1 MACYITSSQASIWCG
16 GAVAHDGSR
25 QWTAESKGKRE
36 CLSTEGLTLPRLRL
50 RAARLLRGAAS
61 PSLEVASDGAEA
73 ECAQPPEA
81 KGPLLILVP
90 EVVGASSFRLQ
101 TFQTS
106 DAGAAF
112 IQSQGLLSR
121 GLTAFWALHAR
132 PSIDSG
138 AAAECVLLVGD
149 DGKRGNV
156 YVLSFLDM
164 DAALPAARALVRDGL
179 HLSALQ
185 IYWAAPVG
193 IAADEQGQIQLRPPF
208 APLVPSHLGDSGIRP
223 SIASWTSAVAPD
235 AETARAREPE
245 PATAETDGTGG
256 LLPAEEAERLPGVSP
271 EAQRGETAG
280 QPDLASLHIVR
291 RWEQRDQPFRGFDS
305 PPGKF

>member
-1 MACYITSSQASIWCG
+1 M
-16 GAVAHDGSR
+16 
-25 QWTAESKGKRE
+25 
-36 CLSTEGLTLPRLRL
+36 PRLRL
-50 RAARLLRGAAS
+50 RAASLLRRAAS
-61 PSLEVASDGAEA
+61 PSLEVAGDGAEA
-73 ECAQPPEA
+73 ECVQPPEA
-81 KGPLLILVP
+81 KGPSLILLVP

-112 IQSQGLLSR
+112 IQTQGLLSR
-121 GLTAFWALHAR
+121 GLTAFWALHSR

-138 AAAECVLLVGD
+138 AAAECVVLVGD
-149 DGKRGNV
+149 DAKRGHV

-164 DAALPAARALVRDGL
+164 DAALPEARALVRDGL
-179 HLSALQ
+179 PLSALQ
-185 IYWAAPVG
+185 IYWAAPVA
-193 IAADEQGQIQLRPPF
+193 IAADEQGQVQLRPPVTPL
-208 APLVPSHLGDSGIRP
+208 APSPQGDRGIRP
-223 SIASWTSAVAPD
+223 SIASSTSAVAPD
-235 AETARAREPE
+235 AETAPAHEPE
-245 PATAETDGTGG
+245 PATAETDGSDG
-256 LLPAEEAERLPGVSP
+256 LLPPEEAEGFTGVSR

>member
-1 MACYITSSQASIWCG
+1 
-16 GAVAHDGSR
+16 
-25 QWTAESKGKRE
+25 
-36 CLSTEGLTLPRLRL
+36 LPRLRL
-50 RAARLLRGAAS
+50 RAASLLRGAAS
-61 PSLEVASDGAEA
+61 PSLEVASDAAEA
-73 ECAQPPEA
+73 ECVQPPEA
-81 KGPLLILVP
+81 KGPPLILLVP

-106 DAGAAF
+106 DAGAGF

-121 GLTAFWALHAR
+121 GVTAFWALHSR

-138 AAAECVLLVGD
+138 AAAECVVLVAD
-149 DGKRGNV
+149 DAKRGHV

-164 DAALPAARALVRDGL
+164 DAALSAAHALVRDGL

-185 IYWAAPVG
+185 IYWAAPVA

-208 APLVPSHLGDSGIRP
+208 APLAPSHQGDSGIRP
-223 SIASWTSAVAPD
+223 AIASWASAVAPD
-235 AETARAREPE
+235 AETAPAPEPE
-245 PATAETDGTGG
+245 PATAETDGTDG
-256 LLPAEEAERLPGVSP
+256 LLPPEEAEGFPGVSR
-271 EAQRGETAG
+271 EAQLGETAG
-280 QPDLASLHIVR
+280 QPDFSSLQIVR

>member
-1 MACYITSSQASIWCG
+1 M
-16 GAVAHDGSR
+16 
-25 QWTAESKGKRE
+25 
-36 CLSTEGLTLPRLRL
+36 PRLRL
-50 RAARLLRGAAS
+50 RAASLLRAAAS
-61 PSLEVASDGAEA
+61 SLEVANDGAEA
-73 ECAQPPEA
+73 ECVQPPEA
-81 KGPLLILVP
+81 KGPSLILLVP

-101 TFQTS
+101 AFQTS

-121 GLTAFWALHAR
+121 GLTSFWALHSR

-138 AAAECVLLVGD
+138 AEAECVLLVGD
-149 DGKRGNV
+149 DAKRGHV

-179 HLSALQ
+179 PLSALQ
-185 IYWAAPVG
+185 IYWAAPVA

-208 APLVPSHLGDSGIRP
+208 APLASSHQADSGIRL
-223 SIASWTSAVAPD
+223 SIVSSTSAVAPD
-235 AETARAREPE
+235 AKSAPAREPE
-245 PATAETDGTGG
+245 PATAETDGTGA
-256 LLPAEEAERLPGVSP
+256 LLPPEETEGLPGVSR
-271 EAQRGETAG
+271 EAQRGETAD
-280 QPDLASLHIVR
+280 QPDLASLHVVR